1 MATTPIKIAIAG
13 IGNCASSL
21 LQGIEYYRNDP
32 SEDLGLMHRD
42 LGGFG
47 PEDIRVVAAF
57 DIDVRKVDR
66 PLHEAIFAPP
76 NSTKTI
82 WKDVPNLGV
91 TVKMGPVL
99 DGVADHMKE
108 YHPDRTFVPA
118 EADPV
123 DVEAALRESGAEILL
138 NYMPVGSEE
147 AARFYAEAALATGVS
162 FINCMPVFIVSESG
176 FAKRF
181 ADAGIPVVGDDVK
194 AQLRA
199 TILHRTLAKLFADRG
214 VKIKRTYQLNTG
226 GNNDIL
232 NMLER
237 SRFHSK
243 KISKTSAVQSQLDQ
257 PLEADN
263 IHIGPSDYVPWQDD
277 NKICFLRIEGEGF
290 GGIPLEIEA
299 RLSVEDSPNSA
310 GVVIDAIRLCRI
322 ARDRGEAG
330 PHYPVSAYLMKHPPI
345 QISDTAAKQ
354 LLEEFVA
361 GTLRASEPVEVTSG
375 RDSSGH
381 SGL

>member
-1 MATTPIKIAIAG
+1 MPAIKIAIAG
-13 IGNCASSL
+13 VGNCASSL
-21 LQGIEYYRNDP
+21 LQGIEYYRNNPGD
-32 SEDLGLMHRD
+32 DLGLMHRE
-42 LGGFG
+42 LGCFG
-47 PEDIRVVAAF
+47 PEDIQVVAAF

-76 NSTKTI
+76 NCTKKN

-91 TVKMGPVL
+91 TVQMGPVL

-118 EADPV
+118 ETDPV
-123 DVEAALRESGAEILL
+123 DVEAVLRKSGAEMLL

-147 AARFYAEAALATGVS
+147 AARHYAEAALASGVS
-162 FINCMPVFIVSESG
+162 FINCMPVFIVSDPK
-176 FAKRF
+176 FAARF
-181 ADAGIPVVGDDVK
+181 TDAGIPVVGDDVK
-194 AQLRA
+194 AQLGA
-199 TILHRTLAKLFADRG
+199 TILHRTLVKLFADRG

-226 GNNDIL
+226 GNTDFL

-237 SRFHSK
+237 SRLHSK
-243 KISKTSAVQSQLDQ
+243 KISKTSAVQSQLDE

-263 IHIGPSDYVPWQDD
+263 IHIGPSDYVPWQND

-310 GVVIDAIRLCRI
+310 GVVIDAVRLCRM

-330 PHYPVSAYLMKHPPI
+330 PLYPVSAYFMKHPPV
-345 QISDTAAKQ
+345 QIPDTCAKQ
-354 LLEEFVA
+354 LLDEFVA
-361 GTLRASEPVEVTSG
+361 GTRRASEPVVVTS
-375 RDSSGH
+375 DCASSVEGA
-381 SGL
+381 SL